1 MILEECALDD
11 MHHDF
16 ICAFKNLVDSQ
27 VSKES
32 LYRVV
37 LQVTIAT
44 VHLETII
51 NDVEAFVSS
60 KLLCHSAVHCVIR
73 CVICNQS
80 CTMANHKSRSFQV
93 SSHLCELELNML
105 VVSDWRTEL
114 LPMFNVFSCRSN
126 TCCCTTNRAARYV
139 ESSTVKAREC
149 NLESTSLLS

>member
-44 VHLETII
+44 VHLEAII
-51 NDVEAFVSS
+51 YDVEAFVSS
-60 KLLCHSAVHCVIR
+60 KLLCHSAIHCIIR
-73 CVICNQS
+73 CFVCNQS
-80 CTMANHKSRSFQV
+80 CTMANQQSRSFQV
-93 SSHLCELELNML
+93 CGHLCEFELKVLICSN
-105 VVSDWRTEL
+105 WRTKL
-114 LPMFNVFSCRSN
+114 LPRLDIVSCSSN
-126 TCCCTTNRAARYV
+126 ACC
-139 ESSTVKAREC
+139 SPSD
-149 NLESTSLLS
+149 